1 MQDTTMTNGSSSP
14 PPAVAMNGQPHGVSA
29 ATGFTP
35 ERVQELVAA
44 LEDPFDPGEIK
55 WRVTNTCKV
64 GGPKGPRDRGQML
77 AYADPRA
84 YTDRLND
91 VFAPSGWTRDY
102 NVQMVQNFERKER
115 GATERTIAAKIVVT
129 SKVTIYGLGTH
140 TGLGEEWAENDN
152 AGTAA
157 EAQAFK
163 RACSCFGLGRYLYD
177 LEGQWVDLDE
187 KKRPLETPRLPDWAR
202 PKLQRRGGENSANGK
217 HQTKGQPQTQTGGG
231 AKNGRGGLYRDEL
244 LGHVKALCG
253 TVGFSLSKGVLRAV
267 AKVEDPDKIRDMAKL
282 TAAFEKLQDM
292 ARGVERLRAAMA
304 KAGDQRYAVL
314 CRELNLASES
324 IDDIPDR
331 TVLRRLVETL
341 EGESGSP
348 QTPNGTSNGAAG
360 KGSQRDTASLSELR
374 GRLLHEANR
383 VSSATGRPLAT
394 VINQAAN
401 GTFTFADLRTLGA
414 ADIGKVQ
421 TALRELQRMATPA

>member
-1 MQDTTMTNGSSSP
+1 
-14 PPAVAMNGQPHGVSA
+14 
-29 ATGFTP
+29 
-35 ERVQELVAA
+35 
-44 LEDPFDPGEIK
+44 
-55 WRVTNTCKV
+55 
-64 GGPKGPRDRGQML
+64 ML

-91 VFAPSGWTRDY
+91 LFTPLGWTRDY
-102 NVQMVQNFERKER
+102 NVQTVQNFERKER
-115 GATERTIAAKIVVT
+115 GATERSITAKIVVT
-129 SKVTIYGLGTH
+129 CKVTIYGFGAH

-187 KKRPLETPRLPDWAR
+187 KKRPLETPKLPDWAR
-202 PKLQRRGGENSANGK
+202 PKLQRHGENSAHSK
-217 HQTKGQPQTQTGGG
+217 HQGNGQQQTGTNGG
-231 AKNGRGGLYRDEL
+231 ARNGRGGLYREEL

-253 TVGFSLSKGVLRAV
+253 TVGFSLSKGVLQVV
-267 AKVEDPDKIRDMAKL
+267 AKVEDPDKIRDNAKL

-292 ARGVERLRAAMA
+292 ARGVERLRAAVA
-304 KAGDQRYAVL
+304 KAGDQRYSAL

-324 IDDIPDR
+324 IDDVPDR

-348 QTPNGTSNGAAG
+348 QPPNGTSNGG
-360 KGSQRDTASLSELR
+360 TGNGSQPDTASLSDLR
-374 GRLLHEANR
+374 GRLLREANR
-383 VSSATGRPLAT
+383 VSGATGRPLAA

-401 GTFTFADLRTLGA
+401 GTFTFANLRTLGA
-414 ADIGKVQ
+414 ADMGKMQ
-421 TALRELQRMATPA
+421 TALTELQRMAAPADASDLVIREERRRGN

>member
-1 MQDTTMTNGSSSP
+1 
-14 PPAVAMNGQPHGVSA
+14 
-29 ATGFTP
+29 
-35 ERVQELVAA
+35 
-44 LEDPFDPGEIK
+44 
-55 WRVTNTCKV
+55 
-64 GGPKGPRDRGQML
+64 ML

-84 YTDRLND
+84 YTDRLNEL
-91 VFAPSGWTRDY
+91 FTPLGWTRDY
-102 NVQMVQNFERKER
+102 NVQTVQNFERKER
-115 GATERTIAAKIVVT
+115 GATERSITAKIVVT
-129 SKVTIYGLGTH
+129 CKVTIYGFGVH

-187 KKRPLETPRLPDWAR
+187 KKRPLETPKLPDWAR
-202 PKLQRRGGENSANGK
+202 PKLQRHGENSAHSK
-217 HQTKGQPQTQTGGG
+217 HQGNGQQQTGTNGG
-231 AKNGRGGLYRDEL
+231 ARNGRGGLYREEL

-253 TVGFSLSKGVLRAV
+253 TVGFSLSKGVLQVV
-267 AKVEDPDKIRDMAKL
+267 AKVEDPDKIRDIAKL

-292 ARGVERLRAAMA
+292 ARGVERLRAAVA
-304 KAGDQRYAVL
+304 KAGDQRYSAL

-341 EGESGSP
+341 EGDCRPTQSW
-348 QTPNGTSNGAAG
+348 NGPSHGAAG
-360 KGSQRDTASLSELR
+360 NGNHKGAASLSELR

-383 VSSATGRPLAT
+383 VSSAARRPLAD
-394 VINQAAN
+394 VINEAAK
-401 GTFTFADLRTLGA
+401 GTFNFATLKTLGD
-414 ADIGKVQ
+414 ADIGKVLA
-421 TALRELQRMATPA
+421 ALTELERIAAAA

>member
-1 MQDTTMTNGSSSP
+1 
-14 PPAVAMNGQPHGVSA
+14 
-29 ATGFTP
+29 
-35 ERVQELVAA
+35 
-44 LEDPFDPGEIK
+44 
-55 WRVTNTCKV
+55 
-64 GGPKGPRDRGQML
+64 
-77 AYADPRA
+77 
-84 YTDRLND
+84 
-91 VFAPSGWTRDY
+91 
-102 NVQMVQNFERKER
+102 MVQNFERKER
-115 GATERTIAAKIVVT
+115 GATERTITAKIVVT

-140 TGLGEEWAENDN
+140 TGLGEDWAENDN

-187 KKRPLETPRLPDWAR
+187 KKRPLETPKLPDWAR
-202 PKLQRRGGENSANGK
+202 PKLQRHGENSAHSK
-217 HQTKGQPQTQTGGG
+217 HQGNGQPQAGANGG
-231 AKNGRGGLYRDEL
+231 ARNGRGGLYREEL

-253 TVGFSLSKGVLRAV
+253 TVGFSLSKGVLQVV
-267 AKVEDPDKIRDMAKL
+267 AKVEDPDKIRDIAKL

-292 ARGVERLRAAMA
+292 VRGVERLRAAVA
-304 KAGDQRYAVL
+304 KAGNQPYAAL

-341 EGESGSP
+341 EGGSTR
-348 QTPNGTSNGAAG
+348 TPTGTSNGTAG
-360 KGSQRDTASLSELR
+360 HGSQRDTAALSELR
-374 GRLLHEANR
+374 GRLLREANR
-383 VSSATGRPLAT
+383 VSGATGRSLAV

-401 GTFTFADLRTLGA
+401 GTFTFANLRTLGA

-421 TALRELQRMATPA
+421 TALTELERIATPA